1 MLHFISK
8 LLIIN
13 PKNAYKIKNHIFKQS
28 RKSNLYISYNIEDN
42 FDNRLNFIILHLS
55 LVIIIINIQLK
66 KNYIGYRLNKK
77 IFKYFFEEIDLSLR
91 ENAYGDKTIE
101 KKILDINNLIIS
113 QYEEYRILL
122 QTDNNSLL
130 SELLKKN
137 FYNDINNNKINIL
150 DRYIKVQLKYLK
162 SINFLNAINQDIFS
176 N

>member
-1 MLHFISK
+1 MLNFIRK
-8 LLIIN
+8 LFIIN

-28 RKSNLYISYNIEDN
+28 RKSNLYLNFNIKDN

-55 LVIIIINIQLK
+55 LVIIIINTK
-66 KNYIGYRLNKK
+66 FEKNYIGFRLNKK
-77 IFKYFFEEIDLSLR
+77 IFKYFFEEIDLSFR

-101 KKILDINNLIIS
+101 RKIFEINNLIIS

-122 QTDNNSLL
+122 QTGNNSLL
-130 SELLKKN
+130 SEFLKKN
-137 FYNDINNNKINIL
+137 FYNDVNNNKINIL

-162 SINFLNAINQDIFS
+162 SIDFLNVINQDIFS